1 MKNIPVIKLDEELQ
15 EACFAGET
23 EPVIRRIQWVLG
35 QNDEEHFILAMPGKR
50 NPGYMEMEAGRS
62 IDSADYGQGAAARG
76 TDSSGDRE

>member
-1 MKNIPVIKLDEELQ
+1 MPRLWVPGHIQRRFQGVPLLIPMIFSIENIPVIKLDEELQ

-50 NPGYMEMEAGRS
+50 NPD
-62 IDSADYGQGAAARG
+62 IWK
-76 TDSSGDRE
+76 